1 MTSKIYKMG
10 QIKDEIL
17 NLTTSPLYQYRVENS
32 FKPVVGEGSCEAKII
47 FIGEAP
53 GKKEALTGRPFC
65 GASGQVLDKMLTLV
79 NLKRADV
86 YITNIVKDRPPEN
99 RDPTPVEIDFYSS
112 FLTRQ
117 INIIKPKIIVT
128 LGRFAMSFI
137 LSQYGDSLSK
147 KTITDLHGKEIKI
160 KTSFGSLIL
169 IPFYH
174 PAASIYNQKLKT
186 DLKTDFLKLKK
197 LINNYD

>member
-1 MTSKIYKMG
+1 MISKTDKMR

-17 NLTTSPLYQYRVENS
+17 NLTTSPLYQYRVENG
-32 FKPVVGEGSCEAKII
+32 FKPVVGEGSYKAEII

-53 GKKEALTGRPFC
+53 GKKEALTGGPFC
-65 GASGQVLDKMLTLV
+65 GASGKVLDTMLASI
-79 NLKRADV
+79 NLKRTDV

-99 RDPTPVEIDFYSS
+99 SDPTSAEIDLYTP

-117 INIIKPKIIVT
+117 IDIIKPKIIVT

-137 LSQYGDSLSK
+137 LSQYSDRPSK
-147 KTITDLHGKEIKI
+147 KTITDLHGKKIKI

-186 DLKTDFLKLKK
+186 VLKTDFVKLKK
-197 LINNYD
+197 PINNHD